1 MRSTLLPLALLTA
14 CGDAGTATSATTQ
27 DPGSTTAPTSG
38 IDPSTPTTTDEPTT
52 TPTTTDDTG
61 DDTTG
66 EPATFCGQLD
76 ISLVAHPEL
85 DIYNPKQR
93 AAFTAYFEQLVVTT
107 GARVRLLA
115 NAGTELTLQTDCLLP
130 LGNAP
135 DDPVLVYGEDGVV
148 DPDAPAALDCLLT
161 ALDTYTSDF
170 DQGNFY
176 FSGLLFPVL
185 ELEQWP
191 APGATSL
198 AMLLAYSDDV
208 QDNIYAQPGLAAE
221 AYLRIVGEH
230 DRRRVAALTY
240 GDGASKLEIFG
251 LALSDKSRHYERDK
265 LDITN
270 ALADFVPTAI
280 QHCDDFDYEPPF
292 QEDPPPGCQRIDIL
306 FTIDGSGSMTDEQ
319 KALRGSDGMPPV
331 FAEFT
336 DALLAELTEVEDF
349 HVGVVTPQ
357 EDVTLLGTHRDF
369 PAVPESPET
378 SCGLPPGQ
386 RWLVGPSPTLAAD
399 FECIA
404 ATKSGTLELTA
415 YNTAEA
421 LHDPNNAGFLRDDS
435 LVVIVII
442 TDEDTHDHDLA
453 TMVEIRQR
461 MLAAVDD
468 RLDRLVVLAI
478 AAGAGV
484 FEAPQSVCGGPYGNA
499 APARRIASIVASF
512 RERGIFQ
519 PICEGDLATSF
530 TTVLDDVVSACEDYD
545 PVP

>member
-1 MRSTLLPLALLTA
+1 MRPTLPLLALLAA
-14 CGDAGTATSATTQ
+14 CGDAAAIDPGTTGTTDALTGGIVPATSTT
-27 DPGSTTAPTSG
+27 GTSG
-38 IDPSTPTTTDEPTT
+38 EPTPTTGAS
-52 TPTTTDDTG
+52 DTS
-61 DDTTG
+61 DSTTG
-66 EPATFCGQLD
+66 EPATFCNQLD

-85 DIYNPKQR
+85 AIYDPTHR
-93 AAFTAYFEQLVVTT
+93 AAFAAYFEQLVVTT

-130 LGNAP
+130 LGNAK

-191 APGATSL
+191 APGASSL
-198 AMLLAYSDDV
+198 AMILAYSDDV

-221 AYLRIVGEH
+221 AYLRIVGEQ
-230 DRRRVAALTY
+230 DRRRIAAFTH

-251 LALSDKSRHYERDK
+251 LALSDKSRHYERDQTD
-265 LDITN
+265 LIP
-270 ALADFVPTAI
+270 ALIDFVPTAV
-280 QHCDDFDYEPPF
+280 QLCDDFDYEPPF
-292 QEDPPPGCQRIDIL
+292 QEDPPPGCKRIDVL
-306 FTIDGSGSMTDEQ
+306 FTVDGSGSMDEEQ
-319 KALRGSDGMPPV
+319 TALRGTDGMPPV

-336 DALLAELTEVEDF
+336 DALLSQLTEVEDF
-349 HVGVVTPQ
+349 HVGVVSPQ
-357 EDVTLLGTHRDF
+357 EAVTLLGTHRDF

-378 SCGLPPGQ
+378 DCGLPPGQ

-404 ATKSGTLELTA
+404 ATKSGTVEVTA

-421 LHDPNNAGFLRDDS
+421 LHDPANAGFLRDDS
-435 LVVIVII
+435 LVFVVII
-442 TDEDTHDHDLA
+442 TDEETHDNKLA
-453 TMVEIRQR
+453 TMVELRER

-468 RLDRLVVLAI
+468 RLDRLVVLAV

-484 FEAPQSVCGGPYGNA
+484 FEAPTSVCEGPYGKA
-499 APARRIASIVASF
+499 APARRLASIVASF

-519 PICEGDLATSF
+519 NICDGDLATSF
-530 TTVLDDVVSACEDYD
+530 TAVLDDVVSACNDYD

>member
-484 FEAPQSVCGGPYGNA
+484 FEAPESVCGGPYGNA

>member
-1 MRSTLLPLALLTA
+1 MSVVAELRGVSVEL
-14 CGDAGTATSATTQ
+14 
-27 DPGSTTAPTSG
+27 
-38 IDPSTPTTTDEPTT
+38 
-52 TPTTTDDTG
+52 G
-61 DDTTG
+61 DD
-66 EPATFCGQLD
+66 D
-76 ISLVAHPEL
+76 
-85 DIYNPKQR
+85 
-93 AAFTAYFEQLVVTT
+93 
-107 GARVRLLA
+107 
-115 NAGTELTLQTDCLLP
+115 
-130 LGNAP
+130 
-135 DDPVLVYGEDGVV
+135 
-148 DPDAPAALDCLLT
+148 
-161 ALDTYTSDF
+161 
-170 DQGNFY
+170 
-176 FSGLLFPVL
+176 
-185 ELEQWP
+185 
-191 APGATSL
+191 
-198 AMLLAYSDDV
+198 
-208 QDNIYAQPGLAAE
+208 
-221 AYLRIVGEH
+221 
-230 DRRRVAALTY
+230 RRVAALTY

-484 FEAPQSVCGGPYGNA
+484 FEAPESVCGGPYGNA